1 VMDKWFRV
9 QAMASSG
16 DGIATFNRLRSDP
29 AFTILNPNR
38 VRALGS
44 AFAMGNHKS
53 FHRKDGTGYKV
64 LCELIGDVDEVN
76 GAVAARLC
84 TLLESC
90 TRVEAGRRSFA
101 KLWIDGLL
109 SRNSLS
115 SNSRE
120 ILEKIKTA
128 F

>member
-1 VMDKWFRV
+1 MDKWFRV

-16 DGIATFNRLRSDP
+16 DGIGTFNRLRSDA

-44 AFAMGNHKS
+44 AFSMGNHKS

-101 KLWIDGLL
+101 QLWIDGLL
-109 SRNSLS
+109 IRNNLS

-120 ILEKIKTA
+120 ILEKIKSA